1 MGVGRCL
8 AYRATCN
15 LTRER
20 SQIDLLGDDEEQS
33 PQQSREWCAVVVVVA
48 AAVCV
53 LPMIVR
59 TTYVR

>member
-8 AYRATCN
+8 AYRATCY

-20 SQIDLLGDDEEQS
+20 SQIDRLGDDEEQS

-53 LPMIVR
+53 
-59 TTYVR
+59 